1 MTLPKTTWST
11 RAGSRPDRSSAPRA
25 ATTPS
30 STAPRSLSAP
40 PNAPNGVRA
49 PTRMTTSSSGGGIPL
64 IVADQRVQRVALDL
78 PAPVEERQLDHERDA
93 DDLAAELL
101 DQPERR
107 RHRPA
112 GREQIVDG
120 EDLLAGPDSV
130 HVDRERVPAVL
141 ELVLD
146 FDRLPGELAELP
158 HRHEARAELVGER
171 AAEDE
176 AAGLDADDDLD
187 ARVLVPRG
195 QMVDDVVE
203 GRRVLEERRDV
214 LEEDALGREVLD
226 VADLRTELGDFHD
239 GPYVRR
245 PSARQASVPTR
256 GGRARGAAGQRG
268 PAWRQGPA
276 AHS

>member
-49 PTRMTTSSSGGGIPL
+49 PARMTTSSSGVGIPL

-78 PAPVEERQLDHERDA
+78 LAPVEERQ
-93 DDLAAELL
+93 
-101 DQPERR
+101 
-107 RHRPA
+107 
-112 GREQIVDG
+112 
-120 EDLLAGPDSV
+120 
-130 HVDRERVPAVL
+130 RVPAVL

-158 HRHEARAELVGER
+158 HRHEARAELVGHR

-187 ARVLVPRG
+187 ARVPVPRG

-203 GRRVLEERRDV
+203 GRSVLEERRDV
-214 LEEDALGREVLD
+214 LEEDALGREILD
-226 VADLRTELGDFHD
+226 VADLRAELGDFHD
-239 GPYVRR
+239 GSYVRR
-245 PSARQASVPTR
+245 PSASQASMPT
-256 GGRARGAAGQRG
+256 GGGARPRAGGHAPPPPAAAPGAGPGRRG
-268 PAWRQGPA
+268 PARPGGASPGGA
-276 AHS
+276 A